1 MPIIGLVRNN
11 SAMDDIDH
19 TILDHLR
26 NDSSLTNTELADLV
40 GLTPSPCLRRVK
52 KLEADGVITGYRAI
66 VSQEALDRGFQV
78 IVTAEIGV
86 NDQATIEQFESRVAA
101 FDEVIEC
108 RRLFGIPDYFIRV
121 AVRDLAT
128 YENFMATK
136 LSGLPAVS
144 RVTSLITMKTIKSAD

>member
-1 MPIIGLVRNN
+1 
-11 SAMDDIDH
+11 MDDA
-19 TILDHLR
+19 ILFHLR
-26 NDSSLTNTELADLV
+26 QDSSLTNTELADLV

-52 KLEADGVITGYRAI
+52 KLEADGIITGYRAI
-66 VSQEALDRGFQV
+66 VSQEALGRGFQV

-86 NDQATIEQFESRVAA
+86 NDQTTIEDFESQVAA

-121 AVRDLAT
+121 AVKDLAT
-128 YENFMATK
+128 YENFMVTK

-144 RVTSLITMKTIKSAD
+144 RVTSLITMKTIKSVD

>member
-1 MPIIGLVRNN
+1 MD
-11 SAMDDIDH
+11 AMDNA
-19 TILDHLR
+19 ILFHLR
-26 NDSSLTNTELADLV
+26 QDSSLTNTELADLV

-52 KLEADGVITGYRAI
+52 KLEADGIITGYWAI
-66 VSQEALDRGFQV
+66 VSQEALGRGFQV

-86 NDQATIEQFESRVAA
+86 NDQATIEDFESQVAA

-121 AVRDLAT
+121 AVKDLAT
-128 YENFMATK
+128 YENFMVTK

-144 RVTSLITMKTIKSAD
+144 RVTSLITMKTVKSVD

>member
-1 MPIIGLVRNN
+1 
-11 SAMDDIDH
+11 
-19 TILDHLR
+19 
-26 NDSSLTNTELADLV
+26 LTNTELADLV

-52 KLEADGVITGYRAI
+52 KLEADGIITGYRAI
-66 VSQEALDRGFQV
+66 VSQEALGRGFQV

-86 NDQATIEQFESRVAA
+86 NDQATIEDFESQVAA

-121 AVRDLAT
+121 AVKDLAT
-128 YENFMATK
+128 YENFMVTK

-144 RVTSLITMKTIKSAD
+144 RVTSLITMKTIKSVD